1 MDLTKLSKPAQKL
14 VKTNT
19 GYRCLDQV
27 NDEYH
32 KPVDVFDFEINELGN
47 SDISDTIKDLYGI
60 DTNNET
66 KQIDQFVK
74 RILNTDFYHIRWLA
88 SDPLDAVEY
97 YSDFH
102 QRFNTLDDAKHD
114 DGSPIPVR
122 KYVLPA
128 DYIILSDI
136 GSDGQLIAWP
146 DGEYLLTKKIN

>member
-1 MDLTKLSKPAQKL
+1 MDLTKLSEPAQKL

-27 NDEYH
+27 DDEYH

-47 SDISDTIKDLYGI
+47 SDISDTIKNLYGI